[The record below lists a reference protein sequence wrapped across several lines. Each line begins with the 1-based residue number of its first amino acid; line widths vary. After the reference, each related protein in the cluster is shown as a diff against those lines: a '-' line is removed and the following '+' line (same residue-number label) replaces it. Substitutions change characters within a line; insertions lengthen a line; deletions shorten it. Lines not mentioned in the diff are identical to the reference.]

1 MLTAPP
7 GTAPG
12 GRGASTDAA
21 LGSAPHPALKLSHG
35 GGGAASG
42 RSGEGSSEAGMPCVL
57 RTRGG
62 VRVARASGEWVPR
75 GCSGEGLTLVQ
86 LGS

>member
-35 GGGAASG
+35 ASSAK
-42 RSGEGSSEAGMPCVL
+42 RQDSPAQS
-57 RTRGG
+57 
-62 VRVARASGEWVPR
+62 
-75 GCSGEGLTLVQ
+75 
-86 LGS
+86 